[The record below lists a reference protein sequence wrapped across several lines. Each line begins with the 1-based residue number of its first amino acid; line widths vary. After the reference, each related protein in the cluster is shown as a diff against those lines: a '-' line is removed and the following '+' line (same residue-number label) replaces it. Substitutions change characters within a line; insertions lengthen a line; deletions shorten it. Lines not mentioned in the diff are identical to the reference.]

1 MMAMAQAAMAQARL
15 DRKPPPGPMKGM
27 PPKTSQMAKSEGGAG
42 GPAGGPEG
50 AVPEMEQ
57 LKKGAWGKLPPKM
70 AEDLSKAQSEGIAGE
85 YRDAVQTYYRVIAE
99 KSKKP

>member
-1 MMAMAQAAMAQARL
+1 M
-15 DRKPPPGPMKGM
+15 
-27 PPKTSQMAKSEGGAG
+27 
-42 GPAGGPEG
+42 
-50 AVPEMEQ
+50 PEMEQ